1 VLRERLKVQP
11 VFQDLQELKVLKG
24 RFKERP
30 VRQVLLDYKVIQVIK
45 ERILWFKGL
54 RGQQDLMD
62 R

>member
-1 VLRERLKVQP
+1 VLRVLRVLRVP
-11 VFQDLQELKVLKG
+11 KVLKVSM
-24 RFKERP
+24 P
-30 VRQVLLDYKVIQVIK
+30 VRQVEQVLLDYKVIQVIK